1 MMSSRPPS
9 WLRDI
14 SSRVDARLGEFLTS
28 ETIRWKSLDADLALP
43 LDEINRLV
51 SAGGKR
57 LRPAFCYLGFIGA
70 GGDENSAKLVD
81 AQAALELL
89 HASALLH
96 DDVIDGS
103 QTRRGEPTSHA
114 RYTKTHRDNSW
125 ASEAR
130 RFGEGAAVLIGDL
143 AFVYADQLMDI
154 ANNDVTKIWNEM
166 RVELN
171 IGQYLDLLGSAQRE
185 RRLIKAE
192 RVSRYKSGK
201 YTIERP
207 LHLGATLAAS
217 VLPVSTSQLLPAL
230 SKYGLPLGDAF
241 QMRDDVLGAFEF
253 ADSDKNLTGKP
264 VGDDLRE
271 GKPTPLLAMAF
282 ERADSVQRKVL
293 DLVGSVDISDQ
304 DVNKIQEVIKQT
316 GALAELEAKISALT
330 AEAIAGVKQAPITQ
344 SAKDSLIELAEY
356 ISQRTT

>member
-14 SSRVDARLGEFLTS
+14 SSRVDARLGEFLNS

-43 LDEINRLV
+43 LEEINRLV

-114 RYTKTHRDNSW
+114 RYTKTHKDNSW

-154 ANNDVTKIWNEM
+154 ANNDVAKIWNEM

-185 RRLIKAE
+185 RRLVKAE

-217 VLPVSTSQLLPAL
+217 ALTSQLLPAL

-241 QMRDDVLGAFEF
+241 QMRDDVLGAFDF
-253 ADSDKNLTGKP
+253 ADTDKSLTGKP

-304 DVNKIQEVIKQT
+304 DVSDIQEVIKQT
-316 GALAELEAKISALT
+316 GALVALEAKISALT

>member
-14 SSRVDARLGEFLTS
+14 SSRVDARLGEFLNS

-51 SAGGKR
+51 NAGGKR
-57 LRPAFCYLGFIGA
+57 LRPAFCYLGFIGV

-114 RYTKTHRDNSW
+114 RYTKTHKDNSW

-154 ANNDVTKIWNEM
+154 ANNDVAKIWNEM

-185 RRLIKAE
+185 RRLVKAE

-217 VLPVSTSQLLPAL
+217 ALTSQLLPAL

-241 QMRDDVLGAFEF
+241 QMRDDVLGAFDF
-253 ADSDKNLTGKP
+253 ADTDKSLTGKP

-304 DVNKIQEVIKQT
+304 DVSDIQEVIKQT
-316 GALAELEAKISALT
+316 GALVALEAKISALT
-330 AEAIAGVKQAPITQ
+330 AEAIAGVMQAPITQ

>member
-1 MMSSRPPS
+1 MVSSHPPS

-14 SSRVDARLGEFLTS
+14 ASRVDTRLGEFLS
-28 ETIRWKSLDADLALP
+28 AETVRWKSLDPDLALP

-57 LRPAFCYLGFIGA
+57 LRPTFCYLGFVGA

-103 QTRRGEPTSHA
+103 PTRRGVPTSHA
-114 RYTKTHRDNSW
+114 RYTKTHKDNLW

-143 AFVYADQLMDI
+143 AFVYADQLMNATNSDL
-154 ANNDVTKIWNEM
+154 AKIWNEM

-185 RRLIKAE
+185 RRLVKAE

-207 LHLGATLAAS
+207 LHLGATLAETKIADR
-217 VLPVSTSQLLPAL
+217 LLPAL

-241 QMRDDVLGAFEF
+241 QMRDDVLGAFDF
-253 ADSDKNLTGKP
+253 AESDRSSTGKP

-282 ERADSVQRKVL
+282 ERADSEQRQIL
-293 DLVGSVDISDQ
+293 DLVGSVDLSDQ

-316 GALAELEAKISALT
+316 GALAELESKISALT
-330 AEAIAGVKQAPITQ
+330 AEAIAAIKQAPITQ
-344 SAKDSLIELAEY
+344 SAINSLIELAEFV
-356 ISQRTT
+356 SQRTT

>member
-1 MMSSRPPS
+1 MMSSHPPS

-14 SSRVDARLGEFLTS
+14 ASRVDARLGEFLNS
-28 ETIRWKSLDADLALP
+28 ETTRWESLDADLALP
-43 LDEINRLV
+43 LDEISRLV
-51 SAGGKR
+51 GAGGKR
-57 LRPAFCYLGFIGA
+57 LRPAFCFLGFIGA

-114 RYTKTHRDNSW
+114 RYTKTHKDNSW
-125 ASEAR
+125 ASDAR

-143 AFVYADQLMDI
+143 AFVYADQLIDV
-154 ANNDVTKIWNEM
+154 ANNDVAKIWNEM

-185 RRLIKAE
+185 RRLVKAE

-207 LHLGATLAAS
+207 LHLGATLAAPALIS
-217 VLPVSTSQLLPAL
+217 KLLPAL

-241 QMRDDVLGAFEF
+241 QMRDDVLGAFDF
-253 ADSDKNLTGKP
+253 ADSDKSLTGKP

-282 ERADSVQRKVL
+282 ERADSAQRKVL

-304 DVNKIQEVIKQT
+304 DVSNIQDVIKQT
-316 GALAELEAKISALT
+316 GALVALEAKISALT

-344 SAKDSLIELAEY
+344 SARDSLIELAEF

>member
-1 MMSSRPPS
+1 MMSSHPPS

-14 SSRVDARLGEFLTS
+14 AIRVDARLGEFLNS
-28 ETIRWKSLDADLALP
+28 ERIRWKSLDADLEMP
-43 LDEINRLV
+43 LNEISRLV

-103 QTRRGEPTSHA
+103 QTRRGEPASHA
-114 RYTKTHRDNSW
+114 LYTKTHKDNSW

-143 AFVYADQLMDI
+143 AFVYADQLMNI
-154 ANNDVTKIWNEM
+154 ANNNVAKIWNEM

-171 IGQYLDLLGSAQRE
+171 IGQYLDLLGSAQRK
-185 RRLIKAE
+185 RRLVKAE

-207 LHLGATLAAS
+207 LHLGATLAA
-217 VLPVSTSQLLPAL
+217 PAMANELLPAL

-241 QMRDDVLGAFEF
+241 QMRDDVLGAFDF
-253 ADSDKNLTGKP
+253 ADSDKGSTGKP
-264 VGDDLRE
+264 IGDDLRE
-271 GKPTPLLAMAF
+271 GKPTPLLAIAF
-282 ERADSVQRKVL
+282 ERADSIQRKVL

-304 DVNKIQEVIKQT
+304 DVSNIQEVIKQT
-316 GALAELEAKISALT
+316 GALVALEAKISALT

-344 SAKDSLIELAEY
+344 SARDSLIELAEF
-356 ISQRTT
+356 ISQRTI

>member
-1 MMSSRPPS
+1 MMSSHPPS

-14 SSRVDARLGEFLTS
+14 AIRVDVRLGEFLNS
-28 ETIRWKSLDADLALP
+28 ETIRWKSLDADLEMP
-43 LDEINRLV
+43 LDEISRLV

-103 QTRRGEPTSHA
+103 QTRRREPASHA
-114 RYTKTHRDNSW
+114 LYTKTHKDNSW

-143 AFVYADQLMDI
+143 AFVYADQLMNI
-154 ANNDVTKIWNEM
+154 ANNNVAKIWNEM

-185 RRLIKAE
+185 RRLVKAE

-207 LHLGATLAAS
+207 LHLGATLAA
-217 VLPVSTSQLLPAL
+217 PAMANELLPAL

-241 QMRDDVLGAFEF
+241 QMRDDVLGAFDF
-253 ADSDKNLTGKP
+253 ADSDKGSTGKP
-264 VGDDLRE
+264 IGDDLRE
-271 GKPTPLLAMAF
+271 GKPTPLLAIAF
-282 ERADSVQRKVL
+282 ERADSIQRKVL

-304 DVNKIQEVIKQT
+304 DVSNIQEVIKQT
-316 GALAELEAKISALT
+316 GALVALEAKISALT

-344 SAKDSLIELAEY
+344 SARDSLIELAEF
-356 ISQRTT
+356 ISQRTI

>member
-1 MMSSRPPS
+1 MMSSHPPS

-14 SSRVDARLGEFLTS
+14 ASRVDARLGEFLNS
-28 ETIRWKSLDADLALP
+28 ETTRWKSLDADLALP
-43 LDEINRLV
+43 LDEISRLV
-51 SAGGKR
+51 GAGGKR
-57 LRPAFCYLGFIGA
+57 LRPAFCFLGFIGA

-114 RYTKTHRDNSW
+114 RYTKTHKDNSW
-125 ASEAR
+125 ASDAR

-143 AFVYADQLMDI
+143 AFVYADQLIDV
-154 ANNDVTKIWNEM
+154 ANNDVAKIWNEM

-185 RRLIKAE
+185 RRLVKAE

-207 LHLGATLAAS
+207 LHLGATLAAPALIS
-217 VLPVSTSQLLPAL
+217 KLLPAL

-241 QMRDDVLGAFEF
+241 QMRDDVLGAFDF
-253 ADSDKNLTGKP
+253 ADSDKSLTGKP

-282 ERADSVQRKVL
+282 ERANSAQRKVL

-304 DVNKIQEVIKQT
+304 DVSNIQDVIKQT
-316 GALAELEAKISALT
+316 GALVALEAKISALT

-344 SAKDSLIELAEY
+344 SARDSLIELAEF

>member
-1 MMSSRPPS
+1 MMSSHPPS

-14 SSRVDARLGEFLTS
+14 AIRVDVRLGEFLNS
-28 ETIRWKSLDADLALP
+28 ERIRWKSLDADLEMP
-43 LDEINRLV
+43 LDEISRLV

-103 QTRRGEPTSHA
+103 QTRRGEPASHA
-114 RYTKTHRDNSW
+114 LYTKTHKDNSW

-143 AFVYADQLMDI
+143 AFVYADQLMNI
-154 ANNDVTKIWNEM
+154 ANNNVAKIWNEM

-185 RRLIKAE
+185 RRLVKAE

-207 LHLGATLAAS
+207 LHLGATLAA
-217 VLPVSTSQLLPAL
+217 PAMANELLPAL

-241 QMRDDVLGAFEF
+241 QMRDDVLGAFDF
-253 ADSDKNLTGKP
+253 ADSDKGSTGKP
-264 VGDDLRE
+264 IGDDLRE
-271 GKPTPLLAMAF
+271 GKPTPLLAIAF
-282 ERADSVQRKVL
+282 ERADSIQRKVL

-304 DVNKIQEVIKQT
+304 DVSNIQEVIKQT
-316 GALAELEAKISALT
+316 GALVALEAKISALT

-344 SAKDSLIELAEY
+344 SARDSLIELAEF
-356 ISQRTT
+356 ISQRTI

>member
-1 MMSSRPPS
+1 MMSSHPPS

-14 SSRVDARLGEFLTS
+14 ASRVDARLGEFLNS
-28 ETIRWKSLDADLALP
+28 EIIKWESLDADLALP
-43 LDEINRLV
+43 LGEISRLV

-114 RYTKTHRDNSW
+114 RYTKTHKDNSW
-125 ASEAR
+125 ASDAR

-143 AFVYADQLMDI
+143 AFVYADQLIDV
-154 ANNDVTKIWNEM
+154 ANNDVAKIWNEM

-185 RRLIKAE
+185 RRLVKAE

-207 LHLGATLAAS
+207 LHLGATLAAPALIS
-217 VLPVSTSQLLPAL
+217 KLLPAL

-241 QMRDDVLGAFEF
+241 QMRDDVLGAFDF
-253 ADSDKNLTGKP
+253 ADSDKSLTGKP

-282 ERADSVQRKVL
+282 ERADSAQRKVL

-304 DVNKIQEVIKQT
+304 DVSNIQDVIKQT
-316 GALAELEAKISALT
+316 GALVALEAKISALT

-344 SAKDSLIELAEY
+344 SARDSLIELAEF

>member
-1 MMSSRPPS
+1 MMSSHPPS

-14 SSRVDARLGEFLTS
+14 ASRVDARLGEFLNS
-28 ETIRWKSLDADLALP
+28 ETTRWKSLDADLALP
-43 LDEINRLV
+43 LDEISRLV
-51 SAGGKR
+51 GAGGKR

-114 RYTKTHRDNSW
+114 RYTKTHKDNSW
-125 ASEAR
+125 ASDAR

-143 AFVYADQLMDI
+143 AFVYADQLIDV
-154 ANNDVTKIWNEM
+154 ANNDVAKIWNEM

-185 RRLIKAE
+185 RRLVKAE

-207 LHLGATLAAS
+207 LHLGATLAAPALIS
-217 VLPVSTSQLLPAL
+217 KLLPAL

-241 QMRDDVLGAFEF
+241 QMRDDVLGAFDF
-253 ADSDKNLTGKP
+253 ADSDKSLTGKP

-282 ERADSVQRKVL
+282 ERADSAQRKVL

-304 DVNKIQEVIKQT
+304 DVSNIQDVIKQT
-316 GALAELEAKISALT
+316 GALVALEAKISALT

-344 SAKDSLIELAEY
+344 SARDSLIELAEF

>member
-1 MMSSRPPS
+1 MMSSHPPS

-14 SSRVDARLGEFLTS
+14 AIRVDVRLGEFLNS
-28 ETIRWKSLDADLALP
+28 ERIRWKSLDADLEMP
-43 LDEINRLV
+43 LDEISRLV

-103 QTRRGEPTSHA
+103 QTRRGEPASHA
-114 RYTKTHRDNSW
+114 LYTKTHKDNSW

-143 AFVYADQLMDI
+143 AFVYADQLMNI
-154 ANNDVTKIWNEM
+154 ANNDVAKIWNEM

-185 RRLIKAE
+185 RRLVKAE

-207 LHLGATLAAS
+207 LHLGATLATPAMANE
-217 VLPVSTSQLLPAL
+217 LLPAL

-241 QMRDDVLGAFEF
+241 QMRDDVLGAFDF
-253 ADSDKNLTGKP
+253 ADSDKGSTGKP
-264 VGDDLRE
+264 IGDDLRE
-271 GKPTPLLAMAF
+271 GKPTPLLAIAF
-282 ERADSVQRKVL
+282 ERADSIQRKVL

-304 DVNKIQEVIKQT
+304 DVSNIQEVIKQT
-316 GALAELEAKISALT
+316 GALVALEAKISALT

-344 SAKDSLIELAEY
+344 SARDSLIELAEF
-356 ISQRTT
+356 ISQRTI

>member
-14 SSRVDARLGEFLTS
+14 SSRVDARLGEFLNS

-51 SAGGKR
+51 NAGGKR
-57 LRPAFCYLGFIGA
+57 LRPAFCYLGFVGA

-114 RYTKTHRDNSW
+114 RYTKTHKDNSW

-154 ANNDVTKIWNEM
+154 ANNDVAKIWNEM

-185 RRLIKAE
+185 RRLVKAE

-217 VLPVSTSQLLPAL
+217 VLTSQLLPAL

-241 QMRDDVLGAFEF
+241 QMRDDVLGAFDF
-253 ADSDKNLTGKP
+253 ADTDKSLTGKP

-304 DVNKIQEVIKQT
+304 DVSDIQEVIKQT
-316 GALAELEAKISALT
+316 GALVALEAKISALT

>member
-1 MMSSRPPS
+1 MVSSHPPS

-14 SSRVDARLGEFLTS
+14 ASRVDTRLGEFLS
-28 ETIRWKSLDADLALP
+28 AETVRWKSLDPDLALP

-57 LRPAFCYLGFIGA
+57 LRPTFCYLGFVGA

-103 QTRRGEPTSHA
+103 PTRRGEPTSHA
-114 RYTKTHRDNSW
+114 RYTKTHKDNLW

-143 AFVYADQLMDI
+143 AFVYADQLMNATNSDL
-154 ANNDVTKIWNEM
+154 AKIWNEM

-185 RRLIKAE
+185 RRLVKAE

-207 LHLGATLAAS
+207 LHLGATLAETKIADR
-217 VLPVSTSQLLPAL
+217 LLPAL

-241 QMRDDVLGAFEF
+241 QMRDDVLGAFDF
-253 ADSDKNLTGKP
+253 AESDRSATGKP

-282 ERADSVQRKVL
+282 ERADSAQRQIL
-293 DLVGSVDISDQ
+293 DLVGSVDLSDQ

-316 GALAELEAKISALT
+316 GALAELESKISALT
-330 AEAIAGVKQAPITQ
+330 AEAIAAIKQAPITQ
-344 SAKDSLIELAEY
+344 SAINSLIELAEFV
-356 ISQRTT
+356 SQRTT

>member
-1 MMSSRPPS
+1 MVSSHPPS

-14 SSRVDARLGEFLTS
+14 ASRVDSRLGEFLS
-28 ETIRWKSLDADLALP
+28 AETVRWKSLDNDLALP

-57 LRPAFCYLGFIGA
+57 LRPAFCYLGFVGA
-70 GGDENSAKLVD
+70 GGDANSAKLVD

-103 QTRRGEPTSHA
+103 PTRRGEPISHA
-114 RYTKTHRDNSW
+114 RYTKTHKDNAW

-143 AFVYADQLMDI
+143 AFVYADQLINI
-154 ANNDVTKIWNEM
+154 ANTDVAKIWNEM

-185 RRLIKAE
+185 RRLVKAE

-207 LHLGATLAAS
+207 LHLGATLAAPA
-217 VLPVSTSQLLPAL
+217 LINKLLPAL

-241 QMRDDVLGAFEF
+241 QMRDDVLGAFDF
-253 ADSDKNLTGKP
+253 VDSDKSLTGKP

-282 ERADSVQRKVL
+282 ERADSVQSKVL

-304 DVNKIQEVIKQT
+304 DVSNIQDVIKQT
-316 GALAELEAKISALT
+316 GALVALEAKISALT

-344 SAKDSLIELAEY
+344 SARDSLIELAEF

>member
-1 MMSSRPPS
+1 MMSSHPPS

-14 SSRVDARLGEFLTS
+14 AIRVDARLGEFLNS
-28 ETIRWKSLDADLALP
+28 ETIRWKSLDADLEMP
-43 LDEINRLV
+43 LDEISRLV

-103 QTRRGEPTSHA
+103 QTRRGEPASHA
-114 RYTKTHRDNSW
+114 LYTKTHKDNSW

-143 AFVYADQLMDI
+143 AFVYADQLMNI
-154 ANNDVTKIWNEM
+154 ANNNVAKIWNEM

-185 RRLIKAE
+185 RRLVKAE

-207 LHLGATLAAS
+207 LHLGATLAA
-217 VLPVSTSQLLPAL
+217 PAMANELLPAL

-241 QMRDDVLGAFEF
+241 QMRDDVLGAFDF
-253 ADSDKNLTGKP
+253 ADSDKGSTGKP
-264 VGDDLRE
+264 IGDDLRE
-271 GKPTPLLAMAF
+271 GKPTPLLAIAF
-282 ERADSVQRKVL
+282 ERADSIQRKVL

-304 DVNKIQEVIKQT
+304 DVSNIQEVIKQT
-316 GALAELEAKISALT
+316 GALVALEAKISALT

-344 SAKDSLIELAEY
+344 SARDSLIELAEF
-356 ISQRTT
+356 ISQRTI

>member
-14 SSRVDARLGEFLTS
+14 SSRVDARLGEFLNS

-51 SAGGKR
+51 NAGGKR
-57 LRPAFCYLGFIGA
+57 LRPAFCYLGFVGA

-114 RYTKTHRDNSW
+114 RYTKTHKDNSW

-154 ANNDVTKIWNEM
+154 ANNDVAKIWNEM

-185 RRLIKAE
+185 RRLVKAE

-217 VLPVSTSQLLPAL
+217 VLTSQLLPAL

-241 QMRDDVLGAFEF
+241 QMRDDVLGAFDF
-253 ADSDKNLTGKP
+253 ADTDKSLTGKP

-271 GKPTPLLAMAF
+271 GKPTPLLALAF
-282 ERADSVQRKVL
+282 ERADSVQRKIL

-304 DVNKIQEVIKQT
+304 DVSDIQEVIKQT
-316 GALAELEAKISALT
+316 GALVALEAKISALT

>member
-14 SSRVDARLGEFLTS
+14 SSRVDARLGEFLNS

-51 SAGGKR
+51 NAGGKR
-57 LRPAFCYLGFIGA
+57 LRPAFCYLGFVGA

-114 RYTKTHRDNSW
+114 RYTKTHKDNSW

-154 ANNDVTKIWNEM
+154 ANNDVAKIWNEM

-185 RRLIKAE
+185 RRLVKAE

-217 VLPVSTSQLLPAL
+217 ALTSQLLPAL

-241 QMRDDVLGAFEF
+241 QMRDDVLGAFDF
-253 ADSDKNLTGKP
+253 ADTDKSLTGKP

-271 GKPTPLLAMAF
+271 GKPTPLLALAF

-304 DVNKIQEVIKQT
+304 DVSNIQEVIKQT
-316 GALAELEAKISALT
+316 GALVALEAKISALT

-344 SAKDSLIELAEY
+344 SARDSLIELAEF

>member
-1 MMSSRPPS
+1 MMSSHPPS

-14 SSRVDARLGEFLTS
+14 AIRVDARLGEFLNS
-28 ETIRWKSLDADLALP
+28 ERIRWKSLDADLEMP
-43 LDEINRLV
+43 LDEISRLV

-103 QTRRGEPTSHA
+103 QTRRGEPASHA
-114 RYTKTHRDNSW
+114 LYTKTHKDNSW

-143 AFVYADQLMDI
+143 AFVYADQLMNI
-154 ANNDVTKIWNEM
+154 ANNNVAKIWNEM

-185 RRLIKAE
+185 RRLVKAE

-207 LHLGATLAAS
+207 LHLGATLAA
-217 VLPVSTSQLLPAL
+217 PAMANELLPAL

-241 QMRDDVLGAFEF
+241 QMRDDVLGAFDF
-253 ADSDKNLTGKP
+253 ADSDKGSTGKP
-264 VGDDLRE
+264 IGDDLRE
-271 GKPTPLLAMAF
+271 GKPTPLLAIAF
-282 ERADSVQRKVL
+282 ERADSIQRKVL

-304 DVNKIQEVIKQT
+304 DVSNIQEVIKQT
-316 GALAELEAKISALT
+316 GALVALEAKISALT

-344 SAKDSLIELAEY
+344 SARDSLIELAEF
-356 ISQRTT
+356 ISQRTI